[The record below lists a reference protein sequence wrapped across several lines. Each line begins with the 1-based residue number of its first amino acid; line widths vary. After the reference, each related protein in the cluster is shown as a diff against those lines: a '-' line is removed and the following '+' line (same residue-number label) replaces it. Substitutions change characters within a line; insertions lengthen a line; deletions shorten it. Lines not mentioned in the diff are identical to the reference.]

1 VIISETPR
9 TGWAVETQQDLTIA
23 LDTEITSE
31 LRLAGLARE
40 VIRLVQDARKK
51 TGLEVADR
59 IDLRYR
65 AGDEVARAI
74 ADHRD
79 EIASAVL
86 ALSIEPGDEPG
97 WSYHDD
103 PELGVEIWL
112 AKKA

>member
-1 VIISETPR
+1 
-9 TGWAVETQQDLTIA
+9 VETQQDLTIA
-23 LDTEITSE
+23 LDTEITPE

-65 AGDEVARAI
+65 AGGEVAQAI
-74 ADHRD
+74 TDHRD
-79 EIASAVL
+79 EIAAAVL
-86 ALSIEPGDEPG
+86 ALSIEPGTESG
-97 WSYHDD
+97 WSHHDD
-103 PELGVEIWL
+103 PDLDLDIWL